1 MNVALEKAESALK
14 LLPGFQ
20 YLYCGNTGDSVL
32 EYLVKRGWA
41 IEARDEETVLQAER
55 AGMDRYD
62 IYYTGPCEDPAVME
76 TIIGKCRLVASD
88 FKEIE
93 QINEAAAKVLAPGYL
108 EVIGIAVIPEN
119 YGNGE
124 QSGFS
129 MKELPGLSV
138 SARKL
143 RSISIRGCFVRGST
157 DGLYGESLGRYL
169 RDCYETAKQVT
180 AIIPCGM
187 SYVNA
192 GSCMEPLFQ
201 TLQSSGEIQEEFRT
215 AADILVNQNQTAF
228 YAKLLIQ

>member
-1 MNVALEKAESALK
+1 MNVVLERAESALE

-20 YLYCGNTGDSVL
+20 YLYSGNADDSVL
-32 EYLVKRGWA
+32 EYLVKKSWA
-41 IEARDEETVLQAER
+41 IETRAEEMVLRAEK

-62 IYYTGPCEDPAVME
+62 IYYTGSYEDPVVIE
-76 TIIGKCRLVASD
+76 TIIGKCRLVVSNY
-88 FKEIE
+88 KEME
-93 QINEAAAKVLAPGYL
+93 QINAAAAKVLAPGYL
-108 EVIGIAVIPEN
+108 EVIGLSVIPDN
-119 YGNGE
+119 YGDGE

-129 MKELPGLSV
+129 MEELPDLSA

-143 RSISIRGCFVRGST
+143 RSISIRGCFVRSNT

-180 AIIPCGM
+180 TIIPCGM

-201 TLQSSGEIQEEFRT
+201 TMQHGGEIQEEFRT